1 MRRLARR
8 DSRTHKSHAPCT
20 VSCLRHLERSTE
32 VAPRRLLLQAERYSE
47 SHTFLRS
54 VFVLQRKVHR
64 LRSWRRA
71 AGKARITLG
80 AMPVRAPLILQSSP
94 SPESIGSVRG
104 RSSSAPREAWT
115 EHEHHRIELHR
126 SVLFLRELVLI
137 DGMAIPRGQSFGLRA
152 SHEWYRPISLL
163 CVQGRVCGRPRDGRE
178 VALCVESGHIRVALA
193 LRPFVGDSDSVG

>member
-94 SPESIGSVRG
+94 SPESIDSVRG

-126 SVLFLRELVLI
+126 SVLFVSWCSLMAWPYHAARVLACALHMSGTDLYPCCVCKDACVDVLVM
-137 DGMAIPRGQSFGLRA
+137 GVWSHCVSNPVTFASRA
-152 SHEWYRPISLL
+152 
-163 CVQGRVCGRPRDGRE
+163 CVLSRC
-178 VALCVESGHIRVALA
+178 
-193 LRPFVGDSDSVG
+193 